1 MPTMPNVVG
10 LGYPAAQLSLQQAG
24 IFLPLPV
31 FAFQP
36 SQITTTFV
44 RSAQVGGTVTAQ
56 LPASGNTVAAGA
68 ALTLTLAEFPVGV
81 AFP

>member
-24 IFLPLPV
+24 VFVPVPV

-36 SQITTTFV
+36 AQITTSFV

-56 LPASGNTVAAGA
+56 SPASGNTVAAGA
-68 ALTLTLAEFPVGV
+68 PLTLTLAEFPVGV